1 MTESVIRTSGDDRL
15 VDPGGGTGPGSGSGC
30 TSAVSTGSADKAPC
44 IASLNPAT
52 QSRLASR
59 ALARSTNQAW
69 AEQSAPRKLAEAIA
83 EWAVALMRRLWP
95 DSAESWSVTVDTKD
109 WYEAAYIDVAVRV
122 SDRVWL
128 LHLGVSD

>member
-1 MTESVIRTSGDDRL
+1 
-15 VDPGGGTGPGSGSGC
+15 
-30 TSAVSTGSADKAPC
+30 
-44 IASLNPAT
+44 
-52 QSRLASR
+52 LASR